1 MVLFSGTIREN
12 LDPGK
17 CYSDE
22 EIWNV
27 LKDFRLNKSITSLE
41 EEVNDES
48 SLSSGAR
55 QLLCCARAFLR
66 DSPLLIMDESTSLLD
81 PKSERLVL
89 EQIFR
94 SNKTIIA
101 IAHRIM
107 NIANFD
113 KVLVVNEG
121 RVVEFD
127 TPENLLRKQH
137 SIFYSLYH
145 KQNYR

>member
-1 MVLFSGTIREN
+1 MNRSFNSL
-12 LDPGK
+12 
-17 CYSDE
+17 DE
-22 EIWNV
+22 EI
-27 LKDFRLNKSITSLE
+27 
-41 EEVNDES
+41 NDET

-66 DSPLLIMDESTSLLD
+66 HSPVLIMDESTSMLD

-89 EQIFR
+89 DQIFR
-94 SNKTIIA
+94 SQKTIIA
-101 IAHRIM
+101 IAHRIL

-121 RVVEFD
+121 RVAEFD
-127 TPENLLRKQH
+127 TPEHLLRNPN

-145 KQNYR
+145 KQSSR

>member
-1 MVLFSGTIREN
+1 VTSL
-12 LDPGK
+12 
-17 CYSDE
+17 DE
-22 EIWNV
+22 EIA
-27 LKDFRLNKSITSLE
+27 DDST
-41 EEVNDES
+41 

-66 DSPLLIMDESTSLLD
+66 HSPVLIMDESTSLLD

-89 EQIFR
+89 DQIFK
-94 SNKTIIA
+94 SQKTIIA

-113 KVLVVNEG
+113 KVLVVNDG
-121 RVVEFD
+121 RIAEFD
-127 TPENLLRKQH
+127 TPDNLLRRPN

-145 KQNYR
+145 KQGSR